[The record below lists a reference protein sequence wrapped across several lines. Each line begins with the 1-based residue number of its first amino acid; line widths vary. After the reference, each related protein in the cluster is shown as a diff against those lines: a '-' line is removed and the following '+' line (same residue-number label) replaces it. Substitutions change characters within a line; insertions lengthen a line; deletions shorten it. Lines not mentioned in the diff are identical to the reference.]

1 MKAQRDLSTLA
12 DLFRDASL
20 RQLDDFG
27 LSLKEALQ
35 VEAALRDRAPSPK
48 QPDFRAQVFRAAE
61 RTNQRYGQWMPQ
73 QWLEIFVGEMM
84 KEPE

>member
-1 MKAQRDLSTLA
+1 MIDANKRAQIAYLQDLCQEEKDRADKAEALLA
-12 DLFRDASL
+12 D
-20 RQLDDFG
+20 
-27 LSLKEALQ
+27 
-35 VEAALRDRAPSPK
+35 APSPK